1 MTELPTSPQINLLK
15 NPMLALMKYFE
26 CRLPGL
32 CVVFF
37 TLTLSLISNQ
47 ALAQL
52 DSTKYALVGGLL
64 IDGSGS
70 EPVRNSIVLIN
81 SNRIEAVG
89 TIGRL
94 AVPEDYQLVS
104 TEGMTVMPGLWDPHV
119 HLLYN
124 GHPDFAHW
132 FSTYSNQF
140 ASVTIPASAHQFLMA
155 GVTSVR
161 DLAANT
167 RDIAKVRQRIEQG
180 ELPGPTIYAA
190 GAALMPVDAPQTMP
204 HIIPIDNDRKAI
216 NETKR
221 LIADGMDFIKILGA
235 APQSQNIVNAIVRT
249 AHAAGVRVTAHGR
262 SDEEIRVALIAG
274 VDEIQHIG
282 IENPTYPEDILD
294 LVEQRIASGIPLYWN
309 PTVGT
314 ILNSDE
320 LAADPEWLD
329 DPKNF
334 LDLPANIERDIRQA
348 IARANFNVQPRSA
361 QETIKRKLQSL
372 SERGVIMVF
381 GSDEGTFGHPASEAT
396 WRELETWVFELGMS
410 PLIAIKWATS
420 DAAEYMGVGAEVG
433 TITPGKLA
441 DIITVTGSPL
451 RHFSTLREPEMVFK
465 NGIRVR

>member
-15 NPMLALMKYFE
+15 NPILALMKYFE

-410 PLIAIKWATS
+410 PLVAIKWATS

>member
-1 MTELPTSPQINLLK
+1 
-15 NPMLALMKYFE
+15 MKHFE
-26 CRLPGL
+26 FLLPGL

-37 TLTLSLISNQ
+37 TLTLCVISNQ
-47 ALAQL
+47 ALAQV
-52 DSTKYALVGGLL
+52 DNNKYALVGGLL

-94 AVPEDYQLVS
+94 GVPEDYQLVS

-132 FSTYSNQF
+132 FSTYSDQF

-235 APQSQNIVNAIVRT
+235 VPQSQNIVNAIVRT

-262 SDEEIRVALIAG
+262 SDEEIRVALMAG

-282 IENPTYPEDILD
+282 IDNPTYPVDILD

-334 LDLPANIERDIRQA
+334 LDLPANIELDIRQA
-348 IARANFNVQPRSA
+348 IARANFNVQPRSV

-410 PLIAIKWATS
+410 PLVAIKWATS

-441 DIITVTGSPL
+441 DIITVSGSPL

>member
-1 MTELPTSPQINLLK
+1 
-15 NPMLALMKYFE
+15 MLALMKYFE